1 MAGQY
6 PIKLIGGLARGCAS
20 PISEPMHR
28 RDFIRS
34 GALALTAPAL
44 SLAARPAHAF
54 ALDSVLAGAAEG
66 DRLRAIAIWHDGRE
80 VAARG
85 YGGFDPDRPTN
96 IKSAS
101 KSVISA
107 LAGIAIA
114 RGLLQGA
121 DQPIAPLLAD
131 DLPPDPDPRLARV
144 TLGHLLSMQAGL
156 QRQSGPNYGRWVSS
170 RNWVRA
176 ALAAPFEAEPGGRM
190 LYSTA
195 SSHLVSAILAKVS
208 GRTTL
213 ALARDWLGGIPGFA
227 IADWERDP
235 QGIHLGGNQMAMS
248 TRSLLAF
255 GAAYAAGGAG
265 VIPPGWIAESW
276 QPRTASFFTGED
288 YGYGWFLSRIAG
300 RPVRYGWGYGG
311 QMIYV
316 LPATGRA
323 PAAAVAITSDPDQ
336 PSART
341 GYRDELH
348 RLAGQIV
355 TVLAG

>member
-1 MAGQY
+1 MRPGGCGVGTNAHIAGMQRRD
-6 PIKLIGGLARGCAS
+6 LLRAGLAV
-20 PISEPMHR
+20 
-28 RDFIRS
+28 
-34 GALALTAPAL
+34 LAAPAI
-44 SLAARPAHAF
+44 LATARTARAAAAPVGAV
-54 ALDSVLAGAAEG
+54 LDDARGLE
-66 DRLRAIAIWHDGRE
+66 RLRAVAVWRDGAE

-107 LAGIAIA
+107 LAGIAMA
-114 RGLLQGA
+114 RGLLQGP
-121 DQPIAPLLAD
+121 DQRIAPLLAA
-131 DLPPDPDPRLARV
+131 DLPPDPDPRLARI

-156 QRQSGPNYGRWVSS
+156 QRQSGPNYGRWVGS

-176 ALAAPFEAEPGGRM
+176 ALAAPFETEPGGRM

-195 SSHLVSAILAKVS
+195 SSHLVSAILAQVG
-208 GRTTL
+208 GRPTL
-213 ALARDWLGGIPGFA
+213 ALARDWLGGLPGFA

-265 VIPPGWIAESW
+265 VIPSGWVLESW
-276 QPRTASFFTGED
+276 RPRTASFFTGED
-288 YGYGWFLSRIAG
+288 YGYGWFLSRIGG

-316 LPATGRA
+316 FPAAPGT
-323 PAAAVAITSDPDQ
+323 PAAAVAMTSDPDR
-336 PSART
+336 PSARS
-341 GYRDELH
+341 GYRDDLH
-348 RLAGQIV
+348 RLAGRV
-355 TVLAG
+355 VAALAA